1 MNIIGQEKGL
11 HDFRISIKILPIAE
25 AHGRKEI
32 YRQKNRQ
39 ILSII
44 KQFSKTM

>member
-1 MNIIGQEKGL
+1 MNIIGKEKGL
-11 HDFRISIKILPIAE
+11 PDFRKSIKILPIAE

-32 YRQKNRQ
+32 YRPKNRQ

-44 KQFSKTM
+44 IQFSQNL